1 MRARISAASFACL
14 LAVSV
19 GAPHGA
25 LAAPPVEQPAFSWTG
40 VTVGLD
46 VGYAWA
52 QASGNDCNWARTT
65 CPAYSTGADG
75 ILGGVYVAFNWQVDH
90 IVLGIEGDIEGS
102 AVTGTSTFSSPFAS
116 YLFGHEVD
124 ENWQGSLR
132 ARLGYAFDRTLVYVT
147 GGVAYADVFNNV
159 WRLGKSFHAYGET
172 RPGWTVGAGVEQA
185 LSDHFTAR
193 LEYRYTGFDSS
204 ENSVGTNSTLLQ
216 DLNQQAVRMG
226 IGYKF

>member
-1 MRARISAASFACL
+1 MRARSSAAAFAA
-14 LAVSV
+14 LALFL
-19 GAPHGA
+19 GATHGA
-25 LAAPPVEQPAFSWTG
+25 LAAPPVETPAFSWTG
-40 VTVGLD
+40 FTVGLD

-52 QASGNDCNWARTT
+52 QASGQDCNWGRNK

-75 ILGGVYVAFNWQVDH
+75 IVGGAYAAFNWQVDH

-102 AVTGTSTFSSPFAS
+102 AVTGTSAFSSPFTN
-116 YLFGHEVD
+116 YLYGHAVD
-124 ENWQGSLR
+124 ESWQASLR

-147 GGVAYADVFNNV
+147 GGVAYADVFNNL
-159 WRLGKSFHAYGET
+159 WRLGKSFHAYSET

-204 ENSVGTNSTLLQ
+204 ENSVGTNSTILQ
-216 DLNQQAVRMG
+216 DLNQQAIRMG